1 MFYPRQSAFIN
12 ATTGHINR
20 HLLLKVQDQ
29 MLADLVSDESP
40 FRGSETAV
48 FLLYSHMVEGTRKLS
63 GVPFIGGTNAIPE
76 GSTLMT

>member
-1 MFYPRQSAFIN
+1 
-12 ATTGHINR
+12 
-20 HLLLKVQDQ
+20 

-63 GVPFIGGTNAIPE
+63 GVPVIGGTNAIPE